1 MVHGGQMRDNHPKL
15 KREKFRLTRRN
26 LHNKDNQAV
35 VQVVRL

>member
-26 LHNKDNQAV
+26 LHKDNQAV
-35 VQVVRL
+35 LQVVRL